1 MKGRNSIQFRII
13 TGLLLILL
21 LSVGVSI
28 YLTTANQKSNLLDA
42 SQRTL
47 AVNNEMLNTTIRNIM
62 LSGEAPIAN
71 RTMEDFRKITGF
83 LEFELYRTDGS
94 TAFNDYDTLN
104 FVNDYQ
110 SMVMFDQTPRVEGR
124 SIDTEDFQQVL
135 MNKTPVISL
144 NEDTREMEYYFP
156 ILNFAEC
163 RVCHGDDEFIRGV
176 SHFRISLDSIYDQ
189 VRRAGVLMAVYFVSV
204 GVILFTWILLLMHRT
219 IIKPVLDIGETV
231 NIAATGNLDI
241 QVDLDRNDEV
251 GELAGRV
258 NHMIS
263 GLRERRDLELQNKV
277 IETRLEENRKYLD
290 HIKEGLLLLNSERRI
305 TGQYS
310 VFLTKLFMRE
320 DIAGLSLADFIYPD
334 AERFAD
340 ERRDLDGFLEMLF
353 TNKTADMDMIMSINP
368 LNEAVLQL
376 DQDNEIIIRAD
387 FLRIVENG
395 EMENVM
401 VIFEN
406 LTDIVHSR
414 HELEEER
421 QRRESELEQIATVLK
436 MGPKVFE
443 GFIEE
448 GERAFGSLR
457 GNLTNFS
464 DKEFISEAFRSVH
477 SVKGTA
483 RYLDFPGV
491 EEHCHQLENL
501 FAEVRDGS
509 RKVDKSLEETVAG
522 TLDSLD
528 DELVLIRKLID
539 RFKEFSVGSEST
551 QVSPFNVFGE
561 RINDM
566 VKDISNELD
575 KDVVF
580 NLETDLESVPGL
592 PEIQPSIFHLIRN
605 ALDHGLEDIYERLA
619 AGKPSESQLSLRFI
633 HEDNWLKIEVEDD
646 GRGLD
651 MPALEK
657 KGVEMGL
664 LKPGV
669 HLPSQI
675 VNVLFRPGFS
685 SRDEATSISGRGVG
699 LDAVKEDIKKMGG
712 RINIRTSRGKGTTF
726 VLLVPWKGD
735 EEGVLV

>member
-251 GELAGRV
+251 GELAESYDFRP
-258 NHMIS
+258 S
-263 GLRERRDLELQNKV
+263 G
-277 IETRLEENRKYLD
+277 
-290 HIKEGLLLLNSERRI
+290 
-305 TGQYS
+305 
-310 VFLTKLFMRE
+310 
-320 DIAGLSLADFIYPD
+320 
-334 AERFAD
+334 AERP
-340 ERRDLDGFLEMLF
+340 G
-353 TNKTADMDMIMSINP
+353 T
-368 LNEAVLQL
+368 
-376 DQDNEIIIRAD
+376 
-387 FLRIVENG
+387 
-395 EMENVM
+395 
-401 VIFEN
+401 
-406 LTDIVHSR
+406 
-414 HELEEER
+414 
-421 QRRESELEQIATVLK
+421 SEQ
-436 MGPKVFE
+436 
-443 GFIEE
+443 
-448 GERAFGSLR
+448 
-457 GNLTNFS
+457 GN
-464 DKEFISEAFRSVH
+464 
-477 SVKGTA
+477 
-483 RYLDFPGV
+483 
-491 EEHCHQLENL
+491 
-501 FAEVRDGS
+501 
-509 RKVDKSLEETVAG
+509 
-522 TLDSLD
+522 
-528 DELVLIRKLID
+528 
-539 RFKEFSVGSEST
+539 
-551 QVSPFNVFGE
+551 
-561 RINDM
+561 
-566 VKDISNELD
+566 
-575 KDVVF
+575 
-580 NLETDLESVPGL
+580 
-592 PEIQPSIFHLIRN
+592 
-605 ALDHGLEDIYERLA
+605 
-619 AGKPSESQLSLRFI
+619 
-633 HEDNWLKIEVEDD
+633 
-646 GRGLD
+646 
-651 MPALEK
+651 
-657 KGVEMGL
+657 
-664 LKPGV
+664 
-669 HLPSQI
+669 
-675 VNVLFRPGFS
+675 
-685 SRDEATSISGRGVG
+685 
-699 LDAVKEDIKKMGG
+699 
-712 RINIRTSRGKGTTF
+712 
-726 VLLVPWKGD
+726 
-735 EEGVLV
+735 